1 MSLGGDEEFFKEM
14 CEFIES
20 EVVPERARLH
30 SLLRL
35 TFSSD
40 KRYGMQYSAPQES
53 INTPLWSGVTI
64 ASEYCSLI
72 QVISG
77 IPGLVA

>member
-1 MSLGGDEEFFKEM
+1 M

-20 EVVPERARLH
+20 DVVPERARLH

-35 TFSSD
+35 VFSSD
-40 KRYGMQYSAPQES
+40 KRYQYSTPQES